1 MKPGLSAAHTG
12 PQTTPVDTTVRA
24 MRGFNHLSE
33 SLHAS
38 GGSHCSKT
46 WPLRRASSVHPIT
59 YAFVARDRSVQQGY
73 GSPRWQL

>member
-38 GGSHCSKT
+38 GGSHCSKN
-46 WPLRRASSVHPIT
+46 LA
-59 YAFVARDRSVQQGY
+59 A
-73 GSPRWQL
+73 